1 MKNKIIFLIF
11 ICLNLYSVPIF
22 AQEVI
27 KAFESNLQVQADGSV
42 IVTERIT
49 VYHEGKKIRRG
60 IYRDLPTEKGERYEL
75 IEVNRNGHHEPSF
88 VEKKSNSYRI
98 NTGDKNDLPHPG
110 TSIFE
115 IKYKVWNILKSYNG
129 YDEVYWNVTGDQWNF
144 PIETV
149 LCSCDIT
156 GGQRLFNR
164 QVI

>member
-88 VEKKSNSYRI
+88 VEKKI
-98 NTGDKNDLPHPG
+98 
-110 TSIFE
+110 
-115 IKYKVWNILKSYNG
+115 
-129 YDEVYWNVTGDQWNF
+129 
-144 PIETV
+144 
-149 LCSCDIT
+149 
-156 GGQRLFNR
+156 
-164 QVI
+164 